1 MRAVLLAVSLAVLA
15 RAQTPVI
22 NAGGVVNSGNYAGG
36 GVAPGSIASVFGVHL
51 ASRTVSAAAIP
62 LATTLGNVESV
73 TFAGVPAPLYFVSD
87 GQINAQ
93 VPWNLGLG
101 PVDVIVTTTQGT
113 SAAVSVPIAPAAPG
127 IFAVSANGLGQAVAT
142 DNSDGALAAPQ
153 AAPVSIP
160 AHPIQIGDYLVVWCT
175 GLGAVDMPVANG
187 ADTEGQIVNTLMQ
200 PAVLIGGI
208 PATFVYS
215 VLSPQFAG
223 EYQVAVQ
230 VPPGA
235 PSGDAVPL
243 QIEINGITTATTVTI
258 AVANPS
264 D

>member
-1 MRAVLLAVSLAVLA
+1 MRAVLLAVSLAALA
-15 RAQTPVI
+15 QAQAPAI
-22 NAGGVVNSGNYAGG
+22 SEGGVVNSGNYTGE
-36 GVAPGSIASVFGVHL
+36 GVAPGSIASVFGTNL
-51 ASRTVSAAAIP
+51 ASQTVAAAAIP

-73 TFAGVPAPLYFVSD
+73 TFAGVPAPLYFVSAD
-87 GQINAQ
+87 QINAQ

-101 PVDVIVTTTQGT
+101 PVDVVVTTTAGA
-113 SAAVSVPIAPAAPG
+113 SAAVSIQIVPAAPG
-127 IFAVSANGLGQAVAT
+127 IFAVSANGRGQAVAT

-153 AAPVSIP
+153 ASLANLP
-160 AHPIQIGDYLVVWCT
+160 AHPIPIGGYLVVWCT
-175 GLGAVDMPVANG
+175 GLGAVDAPVANG
-187 ADTEGQIVNTLMQ
+187 ADTGGRIVDTLLQ

-235 PSGDAVPL
+235 PSGDSVSL
-243 QIEINGITTATTVTI
+243 QIVINGITTATSVTI